1 MLSSAASARKAVKP
15 PRVWLLMGQKSGDNQ
30 QVLALAEALGWGH
43 DIKRFAYRSS
53 ELWSNLFLGPTL
65 LGVDRRNSSALLP
78 PWPDLVISAGR
89 RNEPVARWIQ
99 RQAAGQPVKLVHL
112 GRPWAAL
119 RHFDLVISTPQYNL
133 PEGANVLVNSLPL
146 HRASGR
152 RLEAAAAEWEEDLAG
167 LPRPLTALLV
177 GGNSGP
183 YLFDR
188 PTARRLAERCN
199 GYLAK
204 AGGSLVVTTSARTP
218 KEASETLSAALSGTH
233 RIFPWDPGQ
242 TRNPYFALLDQAQ
255 AIIVTGDSTSMLAE
269 ASSTGKPVY
278 IFGFGRG
285 RFAMCP
291 EDRGDGVPPLDDFCF
306 WRPGRWKAFI
316 SRLALTYGPKRLT
329 RDIRK
334 LQAELIAD
342 GRAAWLGRPP
352 PFGGTGEGTES
363 LRRATERV
371 EALF

>member
-1 MLSSAASARKAVKP
+1 MQSSAASVRKAAMP

-43 DIKRFAYRSS
+43 EIKRFAYRPS

-65 LGVDRRNSSALLP
+65 LGVDRPNSSELSP

-89 RNEPVARWIQ
+89 RNEPIARWIQ
-99 RQAAGQPVKLVHL
+99 RQAAGQSVRLVHL
-112 GRPWAAL
+112 GRPWAPL
-119 RHFDLVISTPQYNL
+119 RHFDLVVSTPQYNL
-133 PEGANVLVNSLPL
+133 PAGDNVLVNALPL
-146 HRASGR
+146 HRASAGR
-152 RLEAAAAEWEEDLAG
+152 LDAAAADWAQDLAD

-188 PTARRLAERCN
+188 ATARRLAKLCDD
-199 GYLAK
+199 YLAEV
-204 AGGSLVVTTSARTP
+204 GGSLVVTTSARTP
-218 KEASETLSAALSGTH
+218 KEASEALSTSLSGPH
-233 RIFPWDPGQ
+233 RFFPWDPGQ
-242 TRNPYFALLDQAQ
+242 TRNPYFALLGMAE

-285 RFAMCP
+285 AFAMCP
-291 EDRGDGVPPLDDFCF
+291 EERRFGAPPLDHLCL

-316 SRLALTYGPKRLT
+316 SRLALTFGPKRLT
-329 RDIRK
+329 RDIRR
-334 LQAELIAD
+334 LQAALIAD
-342 GRAAWLGRPP
+342 GRATWLGRPLSS
-352 PFGGTGEGTES
+352 GGSGESAGS
-363 LRRATERV
+363 LQRASERV
-371 EALF
+371 RALF